1 MYTYKSR
8 LDRVVDGDTVD
19 AFIDL
24 GFDTHVKKR
33 IRLYGMDAWES
44 RTRDKQEKKYG
55 LAAKAELKVLLDDD
69 DIKLVTKK
77 YDAKGKFG
85 RILGD
90 FFVKGVTV
98 SSVMIERHHAVA
110 YHGQSKDEIVSEHL
124 HNRTMLKLHED

>member
-44 RTRDKQEKKYG
+44 RTRDKEEKVKG
-55 LAAKAELKVLLDDD
+55 LAAKARLIQILDENENEF
-69 DIKLVTKK
+69 ILVSHGV
-77 YDAKGKFG
+77 GKFG
-85 RILGD
+85 RCLGELFLTSD
-90 FFVKGVTV
+90 SDSINNQLISEG
-98 SSVMIERHHAVA
+98 HAKK
-110 YHGQSKDEIVSEHL
+110 YNGGK
-124 HNRTMLKLHED
+124 R

>member
-44 RTRDKQEKKYG
+44 RTRNKEEKVKG
-55 LAAKAELKVLLDDD
+55 LAAKARLKEILKETNNEF
-69 DIKLVTKK
+69 ILVS
-77 YDAKGKFG
+77 YGVGKFG
-85 RILGD
+85 SCLGELFLTSD
-90 FFVKGVTV
+90 
-98 SSVMIERHHAVA
+98 SDSINN
-110 YHGQSKDEIVSEHL
+110 QLVSEGHAKKY
-124 HNRTMLKLHED
+124 NGGKR

>member
-44 RTRDKQEKKYG
+44 RTRDKEEKVKG
-55 LAAKAELKVLLDDD
+55 LAAKARLIQILDENNNEF
-69 DIKLVTKK
+69 ILVSHGV
-77 YDAKGKFG
+77 GKFG
-85 RILGD
+85 RCLGELFITSD
-90 FFVKGVTV
+90 
-98 SSVMIERHHAVA
+98 SDSINN
-110 YHGQSKDEIVSEHL
+110 QLVSEGHAKKY
-124 HNRTMLKLHED
+124 NGGKR